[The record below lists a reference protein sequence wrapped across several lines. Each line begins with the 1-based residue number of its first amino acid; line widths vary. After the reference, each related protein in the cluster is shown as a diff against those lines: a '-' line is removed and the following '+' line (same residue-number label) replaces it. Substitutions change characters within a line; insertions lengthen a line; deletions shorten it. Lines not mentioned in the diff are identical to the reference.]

1 MDGWRLLGTLTGR
14 QDLALVQVKGENK
27 LLSPGQTVQG
37 WELSAI
43 HPQTAVFKAKGRTYA
58 LRMWPPDPKA
68 GQRPEPKRQQS
79 VEPEI
84 SSRQKVSGKDIDQ
97 LIQNPNSL
105 LQTAQFGPYSQNGEI
120 QGFAVT
126 RIKPDSLLDRL
137 GLENKD
143 VVTRID
149 GQPIHGPIDLLQ
161 AHSSLKQSSLVTL
174 DILRHGEHKS
184 FVVEIR

>member
-1 MDGWRLLGTLTGR
+1 
-14 QDLALVQVKGENK
+14 
-27 LLSPGQTVQG
+27 
-37 WELSAI
+37 
-43 HPQTAVFKAKGRTYA
+43 
-58 LRMWPPDPKA
+58 
-68 GQRPEPKRQQS
+68 